1 MTPGRLR
8 REVRVLRGVV
18 LALLFASGVG
28 GEPPPDPPYELREP
42 SENGTGKLYMGREIA
57 KTTGPETAPWQERPS
72 REAEQRPGVLVA
84 NLGVEPDDVVA
95 DIGAGTGY
103 HAFRIAPLL
112 PQGKVIAV
120 EIDPEW
126 IAMIKEKAR
135 EKGVTNVETVLGTP
149 TDPRLAPE
157 SVDLVLMVDVY
168 HEFSHP
174 VEMMEAIKKAV
185 KPDGGIIL
193 VEYRLEDP
201 NVKVMKIHK
210 MTQHQVKREMRA
222 AGLEWVET
230 KDVLPQQHVMSFR
243 VADAPAER

>member
-1 MTPGRLR
+1 M
-8 REVRVLRGVV
+8 
-18 LALLFASGVG
+18 
-28 GEPPPDPPYELREP
+28 
-42 SENGTGKLYMGREIA
+42 
-57 KTTGPETAPWQERPS
+57 
-72 REAEQRPGVLVA
+72 
-84 NLGVEPDDVVA
+84 VA

-112 PQGKVIAV
+112 PAGKVIVV

-126 IAMIKEKAR
+126 IAMIEEKAR
-135 EKGVTNVETVLGTP
+135 DEGVTNIETVLGTL

-174 VEMMEAIKKAV
+174 IEMMEAIKKAV
-185 KPDGGIIL
+185 KPHGRIVL

-201 NVKVMKIHK
+201 KVTVMKIHK

-222 AGLEWVET
+222 AGLEWIGT
-230 KDVLPQQHVMSFR
+230 KDALPQQHLMSFR
-243 VADAPAER
+243 KADAPAEP